1 MENSFN
7 PRVIADEFTPELFRK
22 NYLATSKPM
31 IFTNCLNKFPIS
43 KWTIDHL
50 VKHVGDNK
58 VMVRGK
64 TNAQDYKVGIYFMSL
79 VWISF
84 GKFC

>member
-1 MENSFN
+1 MENSFI
-7 PRVIADEFTPELFRK
+7 PRVNADELTPELFRK
-22 NYLATSKPM
+22 NYLTTSKPV
-31 IFTNCLNKFPIS
+31 IITNCLNKFPIS